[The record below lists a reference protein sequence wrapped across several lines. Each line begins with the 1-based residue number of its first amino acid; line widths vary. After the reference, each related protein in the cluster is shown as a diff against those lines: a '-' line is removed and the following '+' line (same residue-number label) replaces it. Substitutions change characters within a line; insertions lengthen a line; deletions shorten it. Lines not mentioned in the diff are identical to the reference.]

1 MVDPKAW
8 LISLKRKAMGA
19 GESFP
24 KEVIKYPSAME
35 RMEREGFKQIIK
47 SDVLTARI
55 NDLKEELW
63 CALQVVYG
71 PYTDE
76 EKGLAVDKAFT
87 LTKSAASAWLRSM
100 DNPSLHEMLIKLN
113 QNFREWR
120 PMPAFY
126 DQIIEEC
133 STVVDKGFS
142 NIDVEPLIPII
153 LWNWGQSLN
162 PKNPNPPPLGR
173 QQEK

>member
-1 MVDPKAW
+1 MTKEEA
-8 LISLKRKAMGA
+8 KRKIKK
-19 GESFP
+19 SP
-24 KEVIKYPSAME
+24 KENVVVYPSAME
-35 RMEREGFKQIIK
+35 RMEKEGFRQVIK

-63 CALQVVYG
+63 RALQVVYG
-71 PYTDE
+71 PFTNDE
-76 EKGLAVDKAFT
+76 KALAVDKAFT

-100 DNPSLHEMLIKLN
+100 DNPSLHKLIIELN

-126 DQIIEEC
+126 DHIIEEC
-133 STVVDKGFS
+133 ITIVDMAFS

-153 LWNWGQSLN
+153 LWNWGQTLN
-162 PKNPNPPPLGR
+162 PRNPNPPPLGSS
-173 QQEK
+173 QANG